1 MNLRHV
7 LMSIILLTLAGESFA
22 AHAQGRGT
30 RAPARRPTSP
40 APQTARRAEHAAL
53 SAERYWSAQRDI
65 EAAVQRLEAYLR
77 ESPDGAH
84 AATARRQL
92 AVLRDL
98 SQAATLPGPVPMG
111 RPALREVPEWR
122 VMAVDPQADR
132 TRVTIEVSCRRDDGG
147 DCFFRPFDRFP
158 LVLVD
163 GAGRYHPMLEAGPLP
178 EGVRRRDR
186 NDDRVALSGGRT
198 ISVDVDFA
206 PLAGGAVSGQVYY
219 RDENRAQPARLS
231 LVRRGAP

>member
-7 LMSIILLTLAGESFA
+7 LTATILVTLAGGSFA
-22 AHAQGRGT
+22 VHARGRGT
-30 RAPARRPTSP
+30 RATTRRPTSP
-40 APQTARRAEHAAL
+40 APQTARRAPPAEP
-53 SAERYWSAQRDI
+53 SAERYWAAQRDI

-77 ESPDGAH
+77 ESPDGAY

-92 AVLRDL
+92 ASLMEL
-98 SQAATLPGPVPMG
+98 SQAAALPGPVPMG

-122 VMAVDPQADR
+122 VTAVDPQADK

-147 DCFFRPFDRFP
+147 DCFFRPFDHDP

-186 NDDRVALSGGRT
+186 NDDRVVLSGGRT
-198 ISVDVDFA
+198 VSVVVDFV
-206 PLAGGAVSGQVYY
+206 PLVGGAVSGQVYY
-219 RDENRAQPARLS
+219 RDDNRAQPARFS